1 MIYKSSLLYVQIA
14 IYVQKFPEFHI
25 RIFPGFSGS
34 GFFPEKNSGRTWAKS
49 NSLPIFCPLLLH
61 KLYKQFGLV
70 EECGEHEK
78 CKKHTFLGVT
88 VIFKKKLITQTPSKM
103 GFYENFV
110 YKIFRNSGSGFSTQT
125 VYFPDFFEFFQ

>member
-1 MIYKSSLLYVQIA
+1 MYVQIA
-14 IYVQKFPEFHI
+14 ISVQKFPEFHF

-49 NSLPIFCPLLLH
+49 NSWSIFCPLLLH

-78 CKKHTFLGVT
+78 YKKHTFLG
-88 VIFKKKLITQTPSKM
+88 KKHIYL
-103 GFYENFV
+103 G
-110 YKIFRNSGSGFSTQT
+110 
-125 VYFPDFFEFFQ
+125 